1 MCLVDDLIVR
11 SFCYLRLNLFGL
23 LLVDTVGVRLQTL
36 DELNGVPSP
45 QSIFWESA
53 TSRHVRVRSHYDSK
67 YPIDYPLSICA
78 PSITTVLNPI
88 CTSSSI
94 IAFVMLQECS
104 MFTLFPIVVDIGN
117 ASSGTQNAD

>member
-1 MCLVDDLIVR
+1 MCLVDDLIIR

-67 YPIDYPLSICA
+67 YPIDYPLSI
-78 PSITTVLNPI
+78 
-88 CTSSSI
+88 
-94 IAFVMLQECS
+94 
-104 MFTLFPIVVDIGN
+104 
-117 ASSGTQNAD
+117 